1 MKIRR
6 LFFLLLSLLMI
17 LGMGS
22 QQTLAQDELD
32 FEGQIAYV
40 GTDGNIWVRLG
51 GGDSAFPVT
60 YDASESKRYASPRWS
75 PDGLKLAYCQ
85 LNSQDGG
92 GGQLYVSRSG
102 EWQPFLLTEDLYC
115 KSMPGGSLSWSPDGR
130 QIVYA
135 RTFEYT
141 AQSSSAPWDPYN
153 GIWAVDAITGEVS
166 ELIQPPGS
174 NPLVSPQWSPDGE
187 WIKLYEIAYIEGLGV
202 FRIWNNETG
211 SLDSWLGLDGEVFP
225 GFSGWSSDGSQIVF
239 DVVTYV
245 GFPGAGLYTA
255 SPSGEG
261 LTKIYS
267 NSNRVAMYPLWSPD
281 GKYIAFEASKYG
293 GESARIILV
302 TPDGSEQL
310 EIYSGETSAI
320 PLAWSPTGSQLLFA
334 SREEDHFNLHLY
346 DIESGMRSQLGV
358 AGEIGSDWSQLPPL
372 TENTGDMA
380 LEVVPDFPLNNDLLI
395 FVAPDYRLVLYKP
408 SSGQEISLSE
418 PMAVAGFTPSPSGK
432 KLVYNRRLVSL
443 DFRDD
448 GNLVIQTT
456 PLTTT
461 PLAGKISW
469 PPDESRMAYE
479 DQAGQV
485 WIVDQAG
492 NTLEVPGASQAP
504 SWSFDGQW
512 LSYCDGENAL
522 WVFGPDS
529 PPQEVAKGVDCQ
541 SIWSPSQNVVAFT
554 QLQTGDEVSEQAF
567 IYNTASEQATL
578 VMQDS
583 RVEGWS
589 PDGKYLAVRQP
600 EEPGTS
606 QMMYIIIAVD
616 PESEKKLFVGS
627 FQEGEAGEQEWRPYE
642 EGYLFGPYHIKH
654 DLSSASRVSETLF
667 DASADL
673 KRLLIGIGEGDQ
685 VTVACLDV
693 TNGEKETQ
701 QTVYLAGFDD
711 TEEAGIWGSLSP
723 DGEWIALAAYDRGNF
738 TNTLRRCDREQEISI
753 EGDPSVAIGDFSGN
767 SRWYVYPQ
775 SMPEGGEG
783 LLLLDLELEES
794 ESIGT
799 INGSPMYWVKSPIS
813 SEIIETYPITGM
825 VSTESGEPLQGVA
838 IMIDGIQ
845 LTETG
850 VDGTFTI
857 SGLQADTYTLSP
869 LKDGA
874 TFTPESR
881 SVRLPRDASENDFVG
896 SGIEGSA
903 PVETLNPTESSLP
916 TETPIQEVSELESNF
931 PIVLPATQLTDETT
945 LLLIAIC
952 GGGLLVLGLLFFVV
966 YLIRRSL
973 RKRSAQET
981 PKDPNA
987 IVPEPSEAE
996 VMEWLQEGAALVKG
1010 GDIDTGE
1017 AKLRQVIEYAPEN
1030 PSAWMWMG
1038 WSAAQRGDRRTAE
1051 QCFKRAKTLK
1061 HPKAEKALK
1070 WLERKG

>member
-1 MKIRR
+1 
-6 LFFLLLSLLMI
+6 
-17 LGMGS
+17 
-22 QQTLAQDELD
+22 
-32 FEGQIAYV
+32 
-40 GTDGNIWVRLG
+40 
-51 GGDSAFPVT
+51 
-60 YDASESKRYASPRWS
+60 
-75 PDGLKLAYCQ
+75 
-85 LNSQDGG
+85 
-92 GGQLYVSRSG
+92 
-102 EWQPFLLTEDLYC
+102 
-115 KSMPGGSLSWSPDGR
+115 
-130 QIVYA
+130 
-135 RTFEYT
+135 
-141 AQSSSAPWDPYN
+141 
-153 GIWAVDAITGEVS
+153 
-166 ELIQPPGS
+166 
-174 NPLVSPQWSPDGE
+174 
-187 WIKLYEIAYIEGLGV
+187 
-202 FRIWNNETG
+202 
-211 SLDSWLGLDGEVFP
+211 
-225 GFSGWSSDGSQIVF
+225 
-239 DVVTYV
+239 
-245 GFPGAGLYTA
+245 
-255 SPSGEG
+255 
-261 LTKIYS
+261 
-267 NSNRVAMYPLWSPD
+267 
-281 GKYIAFEASKYG
+281 
-293 GESARIILV
+293 
-302 TPDGSEQL
+302 
-310 EIYSGETSAI
+310 
-320 PLAWSPTGSQLLFA
+320 
-334 SREEDHFNLHLY
+334 
-346 DIESGMRSQLGV
+346 
-358 AGEIGSDWSQLPPL
+358 
-372 TENTGDMA
+372 
-380 LEVVPDFPLNNDLLI
+380 
-395 FVAPDYRLVLYKP
+395 
-408 SSGQEISLSE
+408 
-418 PMAVAGFTPSPSGK
+418 
-432 KLVYNRRLVSL
+432 
-443 DFRDD
+443 
-448 GNLVIQTT
+448 
-456 PLTTT
+456 
-461 PLAGKISW
+461 
-469 PPDESRMAYE
+469 
-479 DQAGQV
+479 
-485 WIVDQAG
+485 
-492 NTLEVPGASQAP
+492 
-504 SWSFDGQW
+504 
-512 LSYCDGENAL
+512 
-522 WVFGPDS
+522 
-529 PPQEVAKGVDCQ
+529 
-541 SIWSPSQNVVAFT
+541 
-554 QLQTGDEVSEQAF
+554 
-567 IYNTASEQATL
+567 
-578 VMQDS
+578 
-583 RVEGWS
+583 
-589 PDGKYLAVRQP
+589 
-600 EEPGTS
+600 TS

-616 PESEKKLFVGS
+616 PESEKQLFVGS

-723 DGEWIALAAYDRGNF
+723 DGEWIALAAYDRGSF

-857 SGLQADTYTLSP
+857 TGLQADTYTLSP
-869 LKDGA
+869 HKEGA

-881 SVRLPRDASENDFVG
+881 SVRLPRDASENNFVG

-1038 WSAAQRGDRRTAE
+1038 
-1051 QCFKRAKTLK
+1051 
-1061 HPKAEKALK
+1061 
-1070 WLERKG
+1070 